1 MNKLINFIKHGN
13 NCNNCKAYYF
23 EKTSYE
29 YDEYNVFCFIK
40 GSNYKKCYLI
50 LPLKILFFSSKNV
63 NIIIVKITNMI
74 MSLISY
80 NKSKNEKK
88 TIANII
94 KKHILTTDYNEQLFL
109 CYKHNNTYYP
119 YCTDYIQ
126 DKAIFI
132 KEDLNNFY
140 NPSISLKTKWKNLI
154 KETFALLYKKTLF
167 KIVPF
172 IFK

>member
-13 NCNNCKAYYF
+13 NCNNCKAYYC

-50 LPLKILFFSSKNV
+50 SPFKNIVLFFKKRKYNYCKNHEYD
-63 NIIIVKITNMI
+63 NIINF
-74 MSLISY
+74 Y
-80 NKSKNEKK
+80 NKSKNENK

-132 KEDLNNFY
+132 KEDLNDFY
-140 NPSISLKTKWKNLI
+140 NPPIPLKTKWKNLI
-154 KETFALLYKKTLF
+154 KETFSLLYKKTLF

>member
-40 GSNYKKCYLI
+40 SSNYKKCYLI
-50 LPLKILFFSSKNV
+50 PPFKNIVLFFKKRKYNYCKNHEYDNV
-63 NIIIVKITNMI
+63 INF
-74 MSLISY
+74 Y
-80 NKSKNEKK
+80 NKSKNENK

-132 KEDLNNFY
+132 KEDLNDFY
-140 NPSISLKTKWKNLI
+140 NPPIPLKTKWKNLI
-154 KETFALLYKKTLF
+154 KETFSLLYKKTLF